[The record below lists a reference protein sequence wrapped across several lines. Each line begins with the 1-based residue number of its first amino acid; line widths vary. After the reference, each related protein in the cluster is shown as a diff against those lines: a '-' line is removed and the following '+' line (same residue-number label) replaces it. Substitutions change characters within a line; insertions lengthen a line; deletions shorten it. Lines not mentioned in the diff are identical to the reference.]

1 MDIEIKLNHLF
12 NFILMRHSAKYLLIL
27 LIFAAFDSF
36 CYAMSSNVEDFSA
49 SERIIL
55 SNRMSFAQQ
64 VKNPNT
70 IYEIKYDFDLKG
82 QSVNLPEGAILVF
95 NGGSISNGELVG
107 KSSSIESDYQIFSKV
122 LLKGTWQ
129 GSCEA
134 HWYAKGSVYSVDKT
148 LKIQDKIDVSE
159 ALQYALNS
167 SFSILHFRPGF
178 YYISSTLYLN
188 NNKDIVMD
196 GGALGQYL
204 LQGQEANENKTV
216 IFTDKDIT
224 MLRVQIDQSPDYS
237 KDIRIVGGNFDAS
250 LCYNKGYDCNCIE
263 VDITNN
269 RKIWGFYFDSA
280 IWGTYSGLGKCPNGK
295 GIAFITD
302 SHSSGY
308 ATMIRIKGNISWFNT
323 AIDVISNGRN
333 WITDVVVDG
342 VILNCATAIRSN
354 TDIYAE
360 ASIQPFYCFTEQSD
374 TTPLID
380 IEGGRAVIGGM
391 IWDVGNKY
399 INEGQSY
406 YTNKSFLNISYE
418 AESVSIVGKLKDI
431 YHWYDNRI
439 TGDRSK
445 VVPIN
450 LSMGD
455 VTDYSPNLQFNF
467 LESFLNREGRCNVQL
482 LKSDGT
488 PSGTNVTVSGVENL
502 FSINKGNMAIR
513 FPHAKPD
520 SSEYVEIRLENV
532 NVPIVYFGLS
542 SCVQYINS
550 CYTTNFESCEV
561 EFQMENAP
569 SRKSIVYSTEH
580 NHAGL
585 FVYDFYQPTQYMC
598 KTIVVRLYN
607 INGDVLINKL
617 IANKLRTQYS
627 PDVSTY
633 LPISGGNVYNTTD
646 FQSLSI
652 GGYAICPSDDKLYI
666 DEMSSIV
673 YKNKWVPKNG
683 VQSLFSIKSDTNPV
697 LQSHI
702 VVLSSVYGISP
713 CKSAI
718 YKFNVVGYTGNS
730 RLEIVKLAGNIDYD
744 FKVFKDSSHTADYII
759 ALNTAPLTS
768 YGVVMSKLNS
778 DSSNAFDFI
787 NISESDILQTGYSA
801 YKPISILSSGKT
813 SERPSHEYISPGYE
827 FFDTDMNKPVWY
839 NGSYWVDA
847 SGRKI

>member
-1 MDIEIKLNHLF
+1 MKMWATRFIRSSSVLF
-12 NFILMRHSAKYLLIL
+12 LALIL
-27 LIFAAFDSF
+27 SIVYANASFSMTKMETVIVESNKPFA
-36 CYAMSSNVEDFSA
+36 N
-49 SERIIL
+49 
-55 SNRMSFAQQ
+55 Q
-64 VKNPNT
+64 VKTPYR
-70 IYEIKYDFDLKG
+70 IYEIKGDFDLLGK
-82 QSVNLPEGAILVF
+82 SICLPEGVVLNF
-95 NGGSISNGELVG
+95 NGGSISNGELIG
-107 KSSSIESDYQIFSKV
+107 DFSIINADYVVFDKV
-122 LLKGTWQ
+122 LLTGTWN
-129 GSCEA
+129 CVAEA
-134 HWYAKGSVYSVDKT
+134 HWFAESSEYTVNDKF
-148 LKIQDKIDVSE
+148 KIKEKIDVTE

-216 IFTDKDIT
+216 IFTDKEIT
-224 MLRVQIDQSPDYS
+224 MLHIQIDQSPDYS
-237 KDIRIVGGNFDAS
+237 KDIRIVGGNFDTS

-263 VDITNN
+263 VDITND
-269 RKIWGFYFDSA
+269 RKIWGFHFDSA
-280 IWGTYSGLGKCPNGK
+280 IWGTYSGLGKCPSGK

-302 SHSSGY
+302 SNSSGY

-354 TDIYAE
+354 TDICAD

-380 IEGGRAVIGGM
+380 VVGGRAVIGGM
-391 IWDVGNKY
+391 VWDVGNKY
-399 INEGQSY
+399 INEGKSY
-406 YTNKSFLNISYE
+406 YTNKCFLNISCE
-418 AESVSIVGKLKDI
+418 TESVSIVGKLKDI

-455 VTDYSPNLQFNF
+455 VKDYSPNLQFNF
-467 LESFLNREGRCNVQL
+467 LESFLNRNGKCNIQL

-488 PSGTNVTVSGVENL
+488 LSSTNVNVSGLENL
-502 FSINKGNMAIR
+502 FNINKGNMAVR
-513 FPHAKPD
+513 FPDGKPD
-520 SSEYVEIRLENV
+520 SSEYLEITLENV

-542 SCVQYINS
+542 SCVQYIGS

-561 EFQMENAP
+561 EFQMDNASP
-569 SRKSIVYSTEH
+569 RKSIVYSTEH

-585 FVYDFYQPTQYMC
+585 FVYDFYQPTQYVC

-607 INGDVLINKL
+607 IKGDVLINKL

-627 PDVSTY
+627 PDISTY

-652 GGYAICPSDDKLYI
+652 GGYAISPSDDKLYI
-666 DEMSSIV
+666 DKTSSIV
-673 YKNKWVPKNG
+673 YKNKWIPKNG
-683 VQSLFSIKSDTNPV
+683 VQSLFSIKSDENPI

-744 FKVFKDSSHTADYII
+744 FKVFKDSRHTADYIV
-759 ALNTAPLTS
+759 ALNTTSLTS

-787 NISESDILQTGYSA
+787 NISEPEMLKAGYSA
-801 YKPISILSSGKT
+801 YKPATVLTSGKT
-813 SERPSHEYISPGYE
+813 SERPSPEYISPGYE
-827 FFDTDMNKPVWY
+827 FFDTDINKPVWY

-847 SGRKI
+847 LGRKI